1 MTAATAV
8 AGLALFGACGALLWW
23 EERRDLE
30 AAVERE
36 LAFLGTSLR
45 VGVENAMRDR
55 QPADIEEAT
64 LRLEG
69 IDTEVDVF
77 VYDLQGAP
85 VVAPTGA
92 PTGALRESLTTLV
105 RESERT
111 SESRVRYFP
120 DGRPV
125 RLLFATPLLTDDG
138 ELVGALAISRPL
150 DDMNRDLLATAGS
163 TVATVG
169 TFVLLAMVLGIWI
182 GETRLARPLTR
193 LVAAMRRVQEGE
205 LRTPV
210 AEAGDDELVAV
221 AREFNRMLAELREA
235 QAEAAR
241 EAEARREATRSLEAA
256 DRLVT
261 IGQLSAAVAHEIGS
275 PLQVLLGRARSLAE
289 RPDEP
294 ERVRRAGE
302 AMVREGERITRIV
315 EQMLTMTRRRPARR
329 EPVDVRGIAAE
340 VLALLQLE
348 ARRRRVTLAL
358 AVGDPCVAC
367 CDPDQVRQLV
377 LNLGRNAVAAV
388 AEGGRVD
395 VTVGRAGN
403 AVTLVVADD
412 GEGIAPGVLE
422 RVFDPLFTTRA
433 DRGGTGLGLAV
444 VRGIVLDHGGRVD
457 VESTLGEGARFTVVL
472 PIGGGA

>member
-1 MTAATAV
+1 MTAATTL
-8 AGLALFGACGALLWW
+8 AGLLLFGAYGTLLVR
-23 EERRDLE
+23 EERRDLR
-30 AAVERE
+30 ASAERE
-36 LAFLGTSLR
+36 LTFLGTSLR

-55 QPADIEEAT
+55 QPADVEEAT

-92 PTGALRESLTTLV
+92 PAGSLRESLTALV
-105 RESERT
+105 RAAERALET
-111 SESRVRYFP
+111 RVRYFP
-120 DGRPV
+120 EASPT
-125 RLLFATPLLTDDG
+125 RLLLATPLLTDDG

-150 DDMNRDLLATAGS
+150 DDVNEDLLATAGS
-163 TVATVG
+163 TAAAVG
-169 TFVLLAMVLGIWI
+169 IFVLLAMGLGIWI

-193 LVAAMRRVQEGE
+193 LAAAMRRVQGGD
-205 LRTPV
+205 LRVPV
-210 AEAGDDELVAV
+210 PESGDDELVAV
-221 AREFNRMLAELREA
+221 AREFNRMMEDLRAA

-261 IGQLSAAVAHEIGS
+261 VGQLSAAVAHEIGS
-275 PLQVLLGRARSLAE
+275 PLQVVLGRARSLAE

-294 ERVRRAGE
+294 ERVRRAAE

-315 EQMLTMTRRRPARR
+315 EQLLVLTRRRPARR
-329 EPVDVRGIAAE
+329 EPVDVRAIAAE
-340 VLALLQLE
+340 VLGLLE
-348 ARRRRVTLAL
+348 VESRRRRVTLVL
-358 AVGDPCVAC
+358 AAGDPCVAC
-367 CDPDQVRQLV
+367 CDPDQMRQLV
-377 LNLGRNAVAAV
+377 LNLGRNALAAV

-395 VTVGRAGN
+395 VTVGRTEDA
-403 AVTLVVADD
+403 ATLVVADD
-412 GEGIAPGVLE
+412 GEGIAPELRE

-444 VRGIVLDHGGRVD
+444 VRGIVLEHGGSVH
-457 VESTLGEGARFTVVL
+457 VESGLGEGARFTVVL
-472 PIGGGA
+472 PVGAAG

>member
-1 MTAATAV
+1 MTATTAL
-8 AGLALFGACGALLWW
+8 AGLLLFGGYGALLVR
-23 EERRDLE
+23 EERRDLRTS
-30 AAVERE
+30 AERE
-36 LAFLGTSLR
+36 LTFLGTSLR

-55 QPADIEEAT
+55 QPADVEEAT

-92 PTGALRESLTTLV
+92 PTGDLRESLTTLV
-105 RESERT
+105 RESERS
-111 SESRVRYFP
+111 SETRVRYFP
-120 DGRPV
+120 EARPV

-150 DDMNRDLLATAGS
+150 ADVNQDLLETAGS
-163 TVATVG
+163 TAATVG
-169 TFVLLAMVLGIWI
+169 IFVLLAMGLGIWI

-193 LVAAMRRVQEGE
+193 LVGAMRQVQEGE
-205 LRTPV
+205 LRAPV
-210 AEAGDDELVAV
+210 VEVGDDELVAV
-221 AREFNRMLAELREA
+221 AREFNRMLAELRTA

-261 IGQLSAAVAHEIGS
+261 VGQLSASVAHEIGS

-294 ERVRRAGE
+294 ERVRKGAE

-315 EQMLTMTRRRPARR
+315 EQMLVLTRRRPARR
-329 EPVDVRGIAAE
+329 ERVDVRTIVSE
-340 VLALLQLE
+340 VLALLEVE
-348 ARRRRVTLAL
+348 ARRRNITLAL
-358 AVGDPCVAC
+358 TGEPCVAT
-367 CDPDQVRQLV
+367 CDPDQVRQVV
-377 LNLGRNAVAAV
+377 LNLVRNALAAV
-388 AEGGRVD
+388 SDQGTVR
-395 VTVGRAGN
+395 VTVDRTGGSAR
-403 AVTLVVADD
+403 LVVEDD
-412 GEGIAPGVLE
+412 GEGIPPEIREL
-422 RVFDPLFTTRA
+422 VFDPLFTTRA

-444 VRGIVLDHGGRVD
+444 VKGIVLNHGGSVG
-457 VESTLGEGARFTVVL
+457 VESEPGEGARFTVVL
-472 PIGGGA
+472 PIGEEA